1 MILRRLL
8 IAALFCF
15 LNATAF
21 AQVPQVPSQIRFADI
36 TLRLNQHAQREIQ
49 QDVDA
54 LYRNQTYF
62 KIKLDR
68 VNLYMPTIER
78 VLREEGL
85 PADVKYLVIQ
95 ESSLISD
102 AVSTSN
108 AVGFWQFKQGT
119 AEEVFMRVDNQV
131 DERKNIVASTRGA
144 ALYLKKHNRYLDN
157 WMCAVVSY
165 QMGLGGA
172 RGYFGEQY
180 SGKKV
185 IDIDK
190 NSHWYFKKFL
200 AHKIAFEG
208 QIGQLVS
215 NGSYLEEMVV
225 NGPTDLGTIASTIGV
240 SESHL
245 KEYNKWASNGKIPG
259 DKPYTVVYVRDGS
272 TPQRPV
278 LASNEPTTPAMQVSH
293 TVYKQNKAGYPNVT
307 GNTRNAGRPDQIK
320 VNDIKAVQAQKT
332 TSQEALAEEI
342 GIREGK
348 LRRVNDLK
356 RNDKIVAGN
365 YYYTKRKKGKSDAEE
380 HIVQPGETLWQI
392 SQRYGIRLHSLKAKN
407 RIYKDADLKPGMVL
421 KLNDYRRRNEDIEIV
436 QPREV
441 AQVQQVSQRNERP
454 VQVSQ
459 PTSPPPT
466 AQRAPSQT
474 QSTPQVTNGGQSS
487 ASVYHT
493 IAPGETL
500 YSLSKRYN
508 VTVDQLRQWNN
519 LNENSILSIGQ
530 QLVIRK

>member
-1 MILRRLL
+1 MNLRRILTVT
-8 IAALFCF
+8 LFCLF
-15 LNATAF
+15 ATSGF
-21 AQVPQVPSQIRFADI
+21 AQVPQVPSQIRFADL

-131 DERKNIVASTRGA
+131 DERKNIVSSTRGA

-172 RGYFGEQY
+172 RGYFKDQY

-185 IDIDK
+185 VDIDK

-208 QIGQLVS
+208 QVGQLVS

-225 NGPTDLGTIASTIGV
+225 NGPTDLGKIAATIGV
-240 SESHL
+240 SENHL
-245 KEYNKWASNGKIPG
+245 KEYNKWATNGKIPG
-259 DKPYTVVYVRDGS
+259 GKPYTVIYVRDGS
-272 TPQRPV
+272 TPPRPV
-278 LASNEPTTPAMQVSH
+278 LASNEPASP
-293 TVYKQNKAGYPNVT
+293 TVLVTNTNYKQNKAGYPSVT
-307 GNTRNAGRPDQIK
+307 GNTRNSSKPNQIK
-320 VNDIKAVQAQKT
+320 VNNIKAIQAPKT
-332 TSQEALAEEI
+332 TSQEALAEDI
-342 GIREGK
+342 GIRERK

-356 RNDKIVAGN
+356 KSDKIVAGN

-407 RIYKDADLKPGMVL
+407 RIYKDADLKTGMVL
-421 KLNDYRRRNEDIEIV
+421 KLNDYRRRNEEIEIV
-436 QPREV
+436 QIRPV
-441 AQVQQVSQRNERP
+441 AQVQQTPQRKDSN
-454 VQVSQ
+454 VQSSQ
-459 PTSPPPT
+459 PAQPVATQRPQESIQSSPPIHT
-466 AQRAPSQT
+466 DNSM
-474 QSTPQVTNGGQSS
+474 GSS
-487 ASVYHT
+487 LYHKV
-493 IAPGETL
+493 APGETL
-500 YSLSKRYN
+500 YALSKKYN
-508 VTVDQLRQWNN
+508 VTVEQIRQWNN
-519 LNENSILSIGQ
+519 LDLNSILSIGQ
-530 QLVIRK
+530 QIVIRK